1 MLKRAKKKNLETV
14 PMTYEFMKIL
24 LKHRQIKKKISNH
37 CCVEVYMKKVVFVSE
52 LNTDSNKDEE
62 P

>member
-24 LKHRQIKKKISNH
+24 LKHRQIKKKLVIT
-37 CCVEVYMKKVVFVSE
+37 VALKF
-52 LNTDSNKDEE
+52 T
-62 P
+62 